1 MNRYHIIGFERLS
14 PRSISFRSLTDY
26 EAVHLQPGRALN
38 SIVLSLRSYP
48 PSAFILPLA
57 ASAMSST
64 SQVPATMPSSS
75 NFQLI
80 INTAL
85 KAYEKKT
92 KRDLLA
98 DPLMSQL
105 QTCDSSTSILAILQ
119 GQVDDLDQAQKS
131 DERLTKWLSPTV
143 NVLLTFSATIGG
155 GVSLVRIKCYSCR
168 TTI

>member
-48 PSAFILPLA
+48 PSASILPLA

-105 QTCDSSTSILAILQ
+105 QTCDSSTSILAWVGIGITCTSQLSSFPNVACIQPHRLVYILIHN
-119 GQVDDLDQAQKS
+119 S
-131 DERLTKWLSPTV
+131 LTIAS
-143 NVLLTFSATIGG
+143 
-155 GVSLVRIKCYSCR
+155 IK
-168 TTI
+168 TTTNE